1 MRSLLVI
8 PARGG
13 SKGIPLKNIKK
24 LKGNPLIYYSI
35 KEALKCSHL
44 FEHVIVSTDSEKIQK
59 ISQDFGAEAPFLRPK
74 EISTD
79 EADSKEVILH
89 AIDYFEKKE
98 KEKYD
103 WVLMLQPTN
112 PLVISDDIMSC
123 LNMAEEFKDKAETIV
138 SVVRVSS
145 SLPYNLYKS
154 KKSNKLIKFNEQTE
168 RKRRQEY
175 TEELYKTNGSIYM
188 VSRDY
193 IVQNNSLFS
202 DNMFYHEV
210 PKSRFIDI
218 DDEEDFMMASRMLD
232 FKL

>member
-1 MRSLLVI
+1 MYSFLFLSNGICFHPVSASLNHN
-8 PARGG
+8 P
-13 SKGIPLKNIKK
+13 PDQPCLKNPDS
-24 LKGNPLIYYSI
+24 LS
-35 KEALKCSHL
+35 
-44 FEHVIVSTDSEKIQK
+44 STDSEKIQK
-59 ISQDFGAEAPFLRPK
+59 ISQDFGAEVPFLRPK
-74 EISTD
+74 EIATD

-89 AIDYFEKKE
+89 AIDYFEEKE

-112 PLVISDDIMSC
+112 PLVISDDIRNC
-123 LNMAEEFKDKAETIV
+123 LNMAEELKDKAETII

-154 KKSNKLIKFNEQTE
+154 KKSNKLIKFNKQTE

-218 DDEEDFMMASRMLD
+218 DDEEDFMIASRMLD

>member
-1 MRSLLVI
+1 MRNLLVI

-13 SKGIPLKNIKK
+13 SKGVPLKNIKK
-24 LKGNPLIYYSI
+24 LNGYPLVYYAI
-35 KEALKCSHL
+35 KAALECSDL
-44 FEHVIVSTDSEKIQK
+44 FEHVIVSTDSNKIK
-59 ISQDFGAEAPFLRPK
+59 KVSEGLGVEVPFLRPK

-79 EADSKEVILH
+79 ESDSKELILH
-89 AIDYFEKKE
+89 AVEYFEKIE

-112 PLVISDDIMSC
+112 PLVVSGDIRNCIKMTQD
-123 LNMAEEFKDKAETIV
+123 LKNKAETIV
-138 SVVRVSS
+138 SVVKVSS

-154 KKSNKLIKFNEQTE
+154 EKSNRLIKFNEQTE

-175 TEELYKTNGSIYM
+175 TDEIYKTNGSIYM

-202 DNMFYHEV
+202 DDMFYYEV
-210 PKSRFIDI
+210 PKSRFVDI
-218 DDEEDFMMASRMLD
+218 DDEEDFMIASKLLD
-232 FKL
+232 LKL

>member
-1 MRSLLVI
+1 MRNLLVI

-24 LKGNPLIYYSI
+24 LNGNPLIYYSI
-35 KEALKCSHL
+35 KAALKCSDL
-44 FEHVIVSTDSEKIQK
+44 FEHVIVSTDSEKIKK
-59 ISQDFGAEAPFLRPK
+59 ISQDLGAEVPFLRPK

-89 AIDYFEKKE
+89 ALEYFEKIE

-112 PLVISDDIMSC
+112 PLVVSGDIRNC
-123 LNMAEEFKDKAETIV
+123 INMAQELKNKAKTIV

-154 KKSNKLIKFNEQTE
+154 KKSNKLIKFNQQTE

-175 TEELYKTNGSIYM
+175 TTIVRGHHETN
-188 VSRDY
+188 
-193 IVQNNSLFS
+193 
-202 DNMFYHEV
+202 
-210 PKSRFIDI
+210 
-218 DDEEDFMMASRMLD
+218 
-232 FKL
+232 

>member
-1 MRSLLVI
+1 
-8 PARGG
+8 
-13 SKGIPLKNIKK
+13 
-24 LKGNPLIYYSI
+24 
-35 KEALKCSHL
+35 
-44 FEHVIVSTDSEKIQK
+44 
-59 ISQDFGAEAPFLRPK
+59 
-74 EISTD
+74 
-79 EADSKEVILH
+79 
-89 AIDYFEKKE
+89 
-98 KEKYD
+98 
-103 WVLMLQPTN
+103 MLQPTN

-232 FKL
+232 SKL